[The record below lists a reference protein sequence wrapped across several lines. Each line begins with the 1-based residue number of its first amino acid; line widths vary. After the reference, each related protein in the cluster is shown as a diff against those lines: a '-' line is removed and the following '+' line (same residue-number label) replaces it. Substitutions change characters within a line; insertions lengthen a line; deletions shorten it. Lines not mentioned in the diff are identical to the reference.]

1 MEVGSVSGNSATL
14 QNTQQAQP
22 GGQQEIRQQDQ
33 QQRQAELETQSSSPA
48 PAENSPQSD
57 SRVGSVIN
65 TQA

>member
-22 GGQQEIRQQDQ
+22 GAQQEVRQQDQ
-33 QQRQAELETQSSSPA
+33 QQRQAELETQSAA
-48 PAENSPQSD
+48 PAQENNPQAD

-65 TQA
+65 TQV

>member
-22 GGQQEIRQQDQ
+22 GGQQEVRQQDQ
-33 QQRQAELETQSSSPA
+33 QQRQAELETQSSA
-48 PAENSPQSD
+48 PAENSPQAD